1 MIGTWCLVVSDLYLI
16 EQMMADKQRP
26 LRKMG
31 RRVVYCVKQLWSQ
44 DSLGREVCTE
54 GHYRVHFSNSLEL
67 RAGGGNVSRVMWLLW
82 SCWRKAGPQGIAKI

>member
-1 MIGTWCLVVSDLYLI
+1 
-16 EQMMADKQRP
+16 MMADKQRP